1 MTQEVKTK
9 VTFPS
14 VDWFNAIR
22 RIVNSD
28 DGYRHIG
35 TCDSLV
41 GIKIPDLQK
50 NYLLTFEA
58 FEVAD
63 VREASEADVDNA
75 DFWLEA
81 SYERWKEMIQNI
93 KQNGKADLHHT
104 LNTIDVEDPEGF
116 ARSRDGYK
124 RDAFYR
130 FNQTFQYFFD
140 ISARI
145 DTKFA

>member
-50 NYLLTFEA
+50 YFLLTFEA
-58 FEVAD
+58 FEVTDA
-63 VREASEADVDNA
+63 REVSE
-75 DFWLEA
+75 
-81 SYERWKEMIQNI
+81 
-93 KQNGKADLHHT
+93 T
-104 LNTIDVEDPEGF
+104 
-116 ARSRDGYK
+116 
-124 RDAFYR
+124 
-130 FNQTFQYFFD
+130 
-140 ISARI
+140 
-145 DTKFA
+145 